1 MQLLNHGSMATIL
14 LLAGMLAFVLGFAL
28 LAVYKRTIARH
39 MQRAIASRNA
49 NDQDHC
55 SRRMQVAAAMAR
67 ATPSRADP
75 FGPECLPSFVA
86 RPEPHAIAT

>member
-1 MQLLNHGSMATIL
+1 MQLLNHGAMAAIL

-28 LAVYKRTIARH
+28 LAVYKRTIAH
-39 MQRAIASRNA
+39 AAGSIGRAGRALTKIIA
-49 NDQDHC
+49 HGGW
-55 SRRMQVAAAMAR
+55 QVAAAMAR

-75 FGPECLPSFVA
+75 FGPECLPSFAA